1 MSDLTTVSEAPVSRT
16 PNWLISLFIMLII
29 LVANGV
35 LIVGLLQ
42 LLTWT
47 ECVLLVITGIALSCG
62 LLYTV
67 VTMHKLGKSE

>member
-1 MSDLTTVSEAPVSRT
+1 MTNLTTASDAPTTET
-16 PNWLISLFIMLII
+16 PNWLISLFIMLVM

-47 ECVLLVITGIALSCG
+47 ECVLLIVTGISLSCG

-67 VTMHKLGKSE
+67 VTMHKLGKER

>member
-1 MSDLTTVSEAPVSRT
+1 MTDLTTVSEAPTPGT
-16 PNWLISLFIMLII
+16 PNWLISLFIMVVI

-47 ECVLLVITGIALSCG
+47 GCVLLIVTGISLSCG
-62 LLYTV
+62 LLYTM
-67 VTMHKLGKSE
+67 VTMHKLGKED

>member
-1 MSDLTTVSEAPVSRT
+1 MTDLTTVSDAPATGT
-16 PNWLISLFIMLII
+16 PNWLISLFIMLVI

-47 ECVLLVITGIALSCG
+47 ECVLLIVTGISLSCG
-62 LLYTV
+62 LLYTIV
-67 VTMHKLGKSE
+67 AMHKLGKQD